1 MRTTKTA
8 KLTTGRDRL
17 LALLLIVALG
27 VFVAA
32 GLSACGGE
40 ATTDEP
46 ADGVAGSYKVETT
59 TEEGMDAFT
68 LTLTEDGTF
77 TLTQP
82 DPDGGEDIG
91 IGGAYTVDGDAIS
104 LTNEDGSES
113 DSGTVDGD
121 KLVFETITWIKQ

>member
-8 KLTTGRDRL
+8 KLTTRRDRL

-27 VFVAA
+27 AFVIA

-40 ATTDEP
+40 ATTEES

-68 LTLTEDGTF
+68 LTLAEDGTF

-91 IGGAYTVDGDAIS
+91 IGGDYTVDGDAIS

-121 KLVFETITWIKQ
+121 KLVFETITWVKQ